1 MKLYK
6 QLKTDQNIEKL
17 EAYTKLVG
25 MIEFKIDFKN
35 ISYGIQNQFR
45 KEFGLI
51 VSNES
56 FSNVVSLKAQAVE
69 TATLLQLGVFSSGV
83 RSSAL
88 NGARL
93 F

>member
-1 MKLYK
+1 M
-6 QLKTDQNIEKL
+6 
-17 EAYTKLVG
+17 
-25 MIEFKIDFKN
+25 
-35 ISYGIQNQFR
+35 
-45 KEFGLI
+45 
-51 VSNES
+51 SNES

-83 RSSAL
+83 HSSAL